1 MASLT
6 CQFGTQP
13 LPPNS
18 HALWVQAISFLRRT
32 LGFQRRESCGQGG
45 PHADLQQHK
54 SKGKGSDQEVVWG
67 KIPASTPRTADP
79 PRCGDWSTFT
89 APGRRPA
96 AGDSEEE
103 AQFTG
108 PPHAAQKEAMST
120 EPVPWTRHLLVQFLP
135 GQCVRETRL
144 SCLSSNRQIGEAGRL
159 TLYDYLCIK
168 AGLPVGL
175 LTSEAETL

>member
-135 GQCVRETRL
+135 GQCVRET
-144 SCLSSNRQIGEAGRL
+144 
-159 TLYDYLCIK
+159 
-168 AGLPVGL
+168 
-175 LTSEAETL
+175 